1 MVARRRSPPRF
12 AEVIRTLVTALTQ
25 PRPYDPVPTDP
36 GLSEELR
43 ITLASRKELG
53 PDYDRELVDYFLMQ
67 INQAIERR
75 VEELWRER
83 ERRRRRAVLGKGL
96 TLTFV
101 LLAAIPL
108 TAAAGLTAGAEGIA
122 VVWIGLVLVL
132 LISGLLW
139 RA

>member
-12 AEVIRTLVTALTQ
+12 AEVVRTLVTALTQ
-25 PRPYDPVPTDP
+25 PRPYTPVPSDP

-53 PDYDRELVDYFLMQ
+53 PDYDHELVDYFLMQ

-108 TAAAGLTAGAEGIA
+108 TAAAGLTAGAQGIA
-122 VVWIGLVLVL
+122 VVWIGLVVVL